1 MKETDSMTSVR
12 WIAMIVAALAL
23 VCRLTLKQFAFGF
36 ATRESPGWH
45 RDIFSVTPGVVLFW
59 LLLAVSAILIEGSSK
74 A

>member
-1 MKETDSMTSVR
+1 MTSLR
-12 WIAMIVAALAL
+12 WIAVIVAALAL

-36 ATRESPGWH
+36 AARESPGWH
-45 RDIFSVTPGVVLFW
+45 RDTFSVTPGAVLFW